1 MIRTPTPWLIYGSFA
16 LALLFAIIPL
26 PEMASAARPWLLA
39 MLLAYWIMEAP
50 SKVGMGTA
58 FLVGLL
64 GDLLGASLLGEQA
77 MRLVVVAFLVQRF
90 RARLRF
96 FPLWQQ
102 AGAIGLLLLNDR
114 VISALVHW
122 IIGAP
127 QAPWASWF
135 GWLLGMVLWPWLY
148 VFLDMARLRSRER
161 NG

>member
-1 MIRTPTPWLIYGSFA
+1 MIKTPSNWLIYGSFA
-16 LALLFAIIPL
+16 VALLFAIIPL

-50 SKVGMGTA
+50 SKVGMGSA

-64 GDLLGASLLGEQA
+64 ADLLSASLLGEQA
-77 MRLVVVAFLVQRF
+77 MRLVIIAFLVQRF

-122 IIGAP
+122 IVGAP
-127 QAPWASWF
+127 QAGWPSWLA
-135 GWLLGMVLWPWLY
+135 WVLGMVLWPWLY

-161 NG
+161 G

>member
-16 LALLFAIIPL
+16 FALVFAIIPL

-50 SKVGMGTA
+50 TKVGMGTA
-58 FLVGLL
+58 FLIGLL

-77 MRLVVVAFLVQRF
+77 LRLVVVAFLVQRF

-102 AGAIGLLLLNDR
+102 ALSVGLLLLNDR
-114 VISALVHW
+114 VIVFALHALL
-122 IIGAP
+122 GLP
-127 QAPWASWF
+127 QAPWTSWLSPVI
-135 GWLLGMVLWPWLY
+135 GLLLWPWLF
-148 VFLDMARLRSRER
+148 VLLDMLRQRQR
-161 NG
+161 AKDR

>member
-1 MIRTPTPWLIYGSFA
+1 VI
-16 LALLFAIIPL
+16 
-26 PEMASAARPWLLA
+26 
-39 MLLAYWIMEAP
+39 
-50 SKVGMGTA
+50 
-58 FLVGLL
+58 
-64 GDLLGASLLGEQA
+64 
-77 MRLVVVAFLVQRF
+77 AFLVQRF

-135 GWLLGMVLWPWLY
+135 GWILGMVLWPWLY